1 MSEYKFSDQDFY
13 LKQKVRKRTAT
24 AAELLL
30 SHQTQVSMFDSF
42 EYHVFLE
49 SHGTRHHVWQI
60 VDFGLPQKR
69 RKRFSVVEDA
79 AAILSGEKQDSTLVA
94 GRLFSISGGERSEE
108 LLSEII
114 NALLR
119 ARWPY
124 EIAGD
129 CIREGLI
136 SRDRWQAARD
146 AFDAAHRS
154 HHEESRRRV
163 AEKPSAVIN
172 AAQLLD
178 LHPEPTGEHPDKWRA
193 SCPGTNHPIF
203 ISAEQDKWFCGWCKR
218 HGGAEELD
226 AFARERRRKAS

>member
-1 MSEYKFSDQDFY
+1 MSEFKLTDQDFY
-13 LKQKVRKRTAT
+13 LKQKVRKRTAV

-30 SHQTQVSMFDSF
+30 SHETQVSMFDSF

-49 SHGTRHHVWQI
+49 SHGTRHDIWQI
-60 VDFGLPQKR
+60 VDLRLPQKR
-69 RKRFSVVEDA
+69 WKPFSATEEA
-79 AAILSGEKQDSTLVA
+79 AAILSGETQDPTLVA
-94 GRLFSISGGERSEE
+94 GRLFSLSGGERSEE

-124 EIAGD
+124 EIGGD

-136 SRDRWQAARD
+136 SRDRWQAALD
-146 AFDAAHRS
+146 AFDAEHRS
-154 HHEESRRRV
+154 YHEESRRRV
-163 AEKPSAVIN
+163 AVKPSAVIN
-172 AAQLLD
+172 AAQLLG

-218 HGGAEELD
+218 HGGPEELD